1 MKTLLL
7 ATIILNLGYTTLADP
22 DYDRGFI
29 AYEAGDYA
37 TALREWRPLAE
48 QGDAQAQHNLA
59 SMYNKGEGV
68 SADDTEAVKWYLL
81 AAEQGVSSAQ
91 YNLGNAYRNGEGVN
105 QDYSEAKKWYLL
117 AAEQGHA
124 KPNIIWA

>member
-1 MKTLLL
+1 VKTLLL
-7 ATIILNLGYTTLADP
+7 ATIIFNLGYTTLAAQ
-22 DYDRGFI
+22 DYDRGYI

-37 TALREWRPLAE
+37 TALREWRALAE

-68 SADDTEAVKWYLL
+68 GADDSEAAKWYLL
-81 AAEQGVSSAQ
+81 AAKQGVSSAQ

>member
-7 ATIILNLGYTTLADP
+7 ATIIFNLGYTTLAAQ

-59 SMYNKGEGV
+59 SMYNKGKASV
-68 SADDTEAVKWYLL
+68 QMIL
-81 AAEQGVSSAQ
+81 
-91 YNLGNAYRNGEGVN
+91 R
-105 QDYSEAKKWYLL
+105 
-117 AAEQGHA
+117 
-124 KPNIIWA
+124 P